1 MAKETKGRIAV
12 VGEHDSVMGFR
23 AVGCAVFPTAGSQET
38 LGTLRELARTGWGA
52 IFLTE
57 TAADNPQVREYL
69 AVLSQRTLPVVT
81 LIPSLEGSRGL
92 AMGALRANAEKA
104 IGADVLFQR
113 KG

>member
-1 MAKETKGRIAV
+1 MAKETKGKIAV

-23 AVGCAVFPTAGSQET
+23 AVGCAVFPTASPDQT
-38 LGTLRELARTGWGA
+38 TSKLRELAKTGWGA

-69 AVLSQRTLPVVT
+69 EVLAQKALPVVT

-92 AMGALRANAEKA
+92 AMGALKANAEKA

>member
-1 MAKETKGRIAV
+1 MAKETKGKIAV

-23 AVGCAVFPTAGSQET
+23 AVGCAVFPTATPKET
-38 LGTLRELARTGWGA
+38 LGRLRQLTKSGWGA

-69 AVLSQRTLPVVT
+69 EVLLQKPLPVVT
-81 LIPSLEGSRGL
+81 LIPSLEGTRGL